1 MKYHLYRSKKSKS
14 RIPNSQLKPHGF
26 TLIEFLVASS
36 LALVVLLA
44 IGITYGITSRMRTNS
59 ESRLAAQQDLRNASE
74 LILRDAQMAGSFGCF
89 NMGNLVQKQMPASPH
104 STEGFQSNTA
114 NFKLVLEDPAYSGI
128 SIMDANTAKNTFNIS
143 GFVPSNSSPALIF
156 VYGQNLAPVTEV
168 TNPTAKDAPQE
179 LRDVANA
186 GGPIAL
192 SSCGRMY
199 IGNGGSLTNNGNDLV
214 IGSGFGGGSIISH
227 FSGPDVFYLP
237 QTTLS
242 QVYGVAYVIGRIPNV
257 NTTADALYR
266 FTLTPSGSWGNP
278 QLMVSNIQAMDI
290 YQLYAGCNNT
300 NTSVTF
306 SSNRTALGNAPD
318 VARISMLPT
327 ILEMRLRLN
336 DNANTYGTVNQ
347 YLIRANVRGGNVCA
361 NQS

>member
-14 RIPNSQLKPHGF
+14 RIPNSQLKPQGF

-199 IGNGGSLTNNGNDLV
+199 IGNGGSLTNNGMPTLLV
-214 IGSGFGGGSIISH
+214 EF
-227 FSGPDVFYLP
+227 P
-237 QTTLS
+237 
-242 QVYGVAYVIGRIPNV
+242 
-257 NTTADALYR
+257 
-266 FTLTPSGSWGNP
+266 
-278 QLMVSNIQAMDI
+278 
-290 YQLYAGCNNT
+290 
-300 NTSVTF
+300 
-306 SSNRTALGNAPD
+306 
-318 VARISMLPT
+318 ML
-327 ILEMRLRLN
+327 ILRLMLYIDLPLLQVVHGVTLN
-336 DNANTYGTVNQ
+336 
-347 YLIRANVRGGNVCA
+347 
-361 NQS
+361 